1 MFCCKNTRFP
11 AALHFIVN
19 LINFMFFIY
28 LYHHQLIVSLT
39 GVGDTHRDHFV
50 LMYSHVCRLLWTLMQ
65 DSEKGS

>member
-1 MFCCKNTRFP
+1 
-11 AALHFIVN
+11 
-19 LINFMFFIY
+19 MFFIY